1 MAVVCGPS
9 SALTVC
15 LWVLLLPAVTGLH
28 SEDRECAF
36 TDHLPGAEPHSGPA
50 NELRGVVRENGT
62 IRCSHGSRC
71 YGLWEKRPD
80 GEMRLVKQGCWTHI
94 GDQQE
99 CHGDRCLVTATPSQ
113 IQNGSYRFC
122 CCSRDLCN
130 ANFTEA
136 APAGDTPA
144 LRPMKSDG
152 RDERR
157 TEHQPLRR
165 EETALVALVTVAIA
179 AVLIMAL
186 FLGYRMMKG
195 KQKHSLSALDVMEA
209 ANAESAVDLDSLK
222 LLELIGRGR
231 YGAVFRGCLNE
242 RCVAVKLF
250 SSANRQNF
258 ANECSIYSL
267 PLLQQH
273 VNITRFLTADER
285 MTADGQ
291 PEFLIL
297 MEYYPHGCL
306 SRYLSLHTVDWLTCC
321 RMTHG
326 VTRGLAFLHTELC
339 RGDQYKPAVAHR
351 DVTSRNVLV
360 RADLSCVLADFG
372 LSMRLTGNRPCRPGD
387 DETLAISEVGT
398 VRYMAPEVL
407 GGALNLRDCESAL
420 KQVDVYALGLLYWES
435 FRRCSDLFPGETVPE
450 YQLAFQAELGNHP
463 SFEEMQILVA
473 RGKYRPRFPEAW
485 KENSLALRSL
495 KETMEDCWDQDA
507 EARLTAQCA
516 EERLSELTLLS
527 THTAIHNHRNLS
539 HGRWSPQVGSASPYN
554 EDLQMGVVK
563 NLQGDAHPASVAKTT
578 TSGGEGAEKNR
589 NSINYERQQAQSQA
603 RLSSSDSSVSTTTA
617 LAPATILRTI
627 SESEPSGDAV
637 PSVPVCLQLTE
648 EDLEATKLDPTEVD
662 KNLRESSDE
671 NLMEHSQKQFS
682 SEPQTTN
689 LLYHQILQTNEANN
703 SVLAPQGELGRVSGI
718 DTPPSSSIHH
728 LPKQQNLPQRPTSL
742 HLLNKTKETT
752 LASSRLKLGKLK
764 SNHRQ
769 VETGVAKMN
778 TVTVAAAVE
787 PHLVTTVT
795 NNTSTRGSVATGNRV
810 HSITVVPSGY
820 NAGVPTLVTN
830 GMIGGGRTNPAGP
843 QLEEE
848 DKMEGGMLG
857 GEDSHLNLL
866 NFSPDEHEPLLRR
879 EQSPAESEPL
889 PHLHQSRAGNIL
901 SGRGSNSNNNNNRIA
916 SGPEV
921 KGLEVKPERNMGTEV
936 SQGRG
941 ISSPTPEPH
950 LASQQ
955 ISGSPVT
962 AALSNLKDKIPT
974 FGPGGPATSDN
985 TSTPDASPAAQDR
998 GQGSDAGPRFQKVF
1012 VPEPVLASGHTQNPK
1027 THLVHST
1034 DTAGVPGCGHTGS
1047 GLTTT
1052 PEMQLPEP
1060 PGTPAS
1066 QAQDPAPKAST
1077 LSSRAVVLDTLTLS
1091 QEPSTTETPALGAPA
1106 SDPEAPVGN
1115 LEASPLEVPA
1125 TENPF
1130 PETPV
1135 LESRDSESSALMES
1149 SAPEHA
1155 VLQVSALDQVG
1166 KAKARRPERPCSL
1179 DLSSSCISSDDVSLT
1194 DNGSLSASGEKIK
1207 RRVKTPY
1214 TLKKW
1219 RPASWVV
1226 STDTALDPDFEF
1238 STSCSSSSQT
1248 HFSSGLHRAGSIGIP
1263 KINQSKSSMA
1273 VFLVGSG
1280 ATATT
1285 TSEPDGMTCF

>member
-1 MAVVCGPS
+1 MAAVRGAL
-9 SALTVC
+9 SAFTVC
-15 LWVLLLPAVTGLH
+15 LCVLLLLPAVNGLQ
-28 SEDRECAF
+28 SEERECAY
-36 TDHLPGAEPHSGPA
+36 TDHLQEAEPHSGLT
-50 NELRGVVRENGT
+50 NGVVRENGT
-62 IRCSHGSRC
+62 VRCSSGSRC

-80 GEMRLVKQGCWTHI
+80 GEMHLVKQGCWTYI

-130 ANFTEA
+130 TNFTEA
-136 APAGDTPA
+136 PPTADTP
-144 LRPMKSDG
+144 
-152 RDERR
+152 
-157 TEHQPLRR
+157 PLRR
-165 EETALVALVTVAIA
+165 EETALIALVTVAIA
-179 AVLIMAL
+179 AILIMAL
-186 FLGYRMMKG
+186 FLGYRMIKG

-209 ANAESAVDLDSLK
+209 ANTESTVDLDNLK

-231 YGAVFRGCLNE
+231 YGAVFRGSLNE

-250 SSANRQNF
+250 SSSNRQNF
-258 ANECSIYSL
+258 ANECSIYYL

-273 VNITRFLTADER
+273 DNIARFLTADER
-285 MTADGQ
+285 TTADGQ

-306 SRYLSLHTVDWLTCC
+306 SRYLSLHSVDWLTCC

-326 VTRGLAFLHTELC
+326 VTRGLAFLHTELY

-372 LSMRLTGNRPCRPGD
+372 LSMKLTGNRPCRPGD
-387 DETLAISEVGT
+387 DDTMAISEVGT

-473 RGKYRPRFPEAW
+473 REKYRPRFPEAW

-527 THTAIHNHRNLS
+527 THTAIQNHRNLS
-539 HGRWSPQVGSASPYN
+539 HGRWSPLVGSASSYI
-554 EDLQMGVVK
+554 EDLQVGVVK
-563 NLQGDAHPASVAKTT
+563 NLQGDGHSASLVKIT
-578 TSGGEGAEKNR
+578 TSGAEGAEKNR

-617 LAPATILRTI
+617 LTPATVLCTI
-627 SESEPSGDAV
+627 TESEHAGN
-637 PSVPVCLQLTE
+637 VPVCLQLTE
-648 EDLEATKLDPTEVD
+648 EDLEATKLDPKEVD

-682 SEPQTTN
+682 SEPQTTK
-689 LLYHQILQTNEANN
+689 LLYHQILQTEANN
-703 SVLAPQGELGRVSGI
+703 SASTPQGELSGVAI
-718 DTPPSSSIHH
+718 DNLPSSSIHA

-742 HLLNKTKETT
+742 HLLPKTKETT
-752 LASSRLKLGKLK
+752 SASSRLKLGKLK

-778 TVTVAAAVE
+778 TVTVAAAAE

-795 NNTSTRGSVATGNRV
+795 NNTSTRGSGTTANP
-810 HSITVVPSGY
+810 SITVVTRGY

-830 GMIGGGRTNPAGP
+830 GMIG
-843 QLEEE
+843 E
-848 DKMEGGMLG
+848 DT
-857 GEDSHLNLL
+857 HLNLL

-879 EQSPAESEPL
+879 EQPPAESEPP
-889 PHLHQSRAGNIL
+889 PHLHHQSRAGNIL
-901 SGRGSNSNNNNNRIA
+901 SGRGSNSNNNNNRMA
-916 SGPEV
+916 VGSEV
-921 KGLEVKPERNMGTEV
+921 KI
-936 SQGRG
+936 Q
-941 ISSPTPEPH
+941 
-950 LASQQ
+950 
-955 ISGSPVT
+955 
-962 AALSNLKDKIPT
+962 
-974 FGPGGPATSDN
+974 
-985 TSTPDASPAAQDR
+985 
-998 GQGSDAGPRFQKVF
+998 
-1012 VPEPVLASGHTQNPK
+1012 
-1027 THLVHST
+1027 
-1034 DTAGVPGCGHTGS
+1034 
-1047 GLTTT
+1047 
-1052 PEMQLPEP
+1052 
-1060 PGTPAS
+1060 
-1066 QAQDPAPKAST
+1066 
-1077 LSSRAVVLDTLTLS
+1077 
-1091 QEPSTTETPALGAPA
+1091 
-1106 SDPEAPVGN
+1106 
-1115 LEASPLEVPA
+1115 
-1125 TENPF
+1125 
-1130 PETPV
+1130 
-1135 LESRDSESSALMES
+1135 
-1149 SAPEHA
+1149 
-1155 VLQVSALDQVG
+1155 DQVEQT
-1166 KAKARRPERPCSL
+1166 KARRPERPCSL
-1179 DLSSSCISSDDVSLT
+1179 DLSSSCISDDISQT

-1219 RPASWVV
+1219 RP
-1226 STDTALDPDFEF
+1226 
-1238 STSCSSSSQT
+1238 T
-1248 HFSSGLHRAGSIGIP
+1248 HFSSGLHR
-1263 KINQSKSSMA
+1263 SKSSMA

>member
-1 MAVVCGPS
+1 MAAVCGAS

-15 LWVLLLPAVTGLH
+15 LCVLLLPAVTGLQ

-36 TDHLPGAEPHSGPA
+36 TDHLQGAEPHSGTT

-80 GEMRLVKQGCWTHI
+80 GEMHLVKQGCWTHI

-99 CHGDRCLVTATPSQ
+99 CHGERCLVTATPSQ

-136 APAGDTPA
+136 PPTADTPS
-144 LRPMKSDG
+144 LRLMKSGIHDDG
-152 RDERR
+152 Q
-157 TEHQPLRR
+157 TEHRPLRR
-165 EETALVALVTVAIA
+165 EETALVALATIAIA
-179 AVLIMAL
+179 AIIIMAL

-209 ANAESAVDLDSLK
+209 ANTESAVDLDNLK

-258 ANECSIYSL
+258 TNECSIYCL
-267 PLLQQH
+267 PLLRH
-273 VNITRFLTADER
+273 HDNISRFLTADER
-285 MTADGQ
+285 STADGQ

-306 SRYLSLHTVDWLTCC
+306 SRYLSVHTVDWLTCC

-326 VTRGLAFLHTELC
+326 VTRGLAFLHTELY

-372 LSMRLTGNRPCRPGD
+372 LSMRLTGNRPCRSGD
-387 DETLAISEVGT
+387 DDTVAISEVGT

-435 FRRCSDLFPGETVPE
+435 FRRCSDLFPGEAAPE

-473 RGKYRPRFPEAW
+473 REKHRPRFPEAW
-485 KENSLALRSL
+485 KKNNLALRSL

-527 THTAIHNHRNLS
+527 THTSIHNHRNLS
-539 HGRWSPQVGSASPYN
+539 HGRWSPQVGSASSYI
-554 EDLQMGVVK
+554 EDLQVGVVK
-563 NLQGDAHPASVAKTT
+563 NLQGDGHSASVVRTT
-578 TSGGEGAEKNR
+578 TSTAEGAEKNR

-603 RLSSSDSSVSTTTA
+603 RLSSSDSSVSPASA
-617 LAPATILRTI
+617 LCSI
-627 SESEPSGDAV
+627 SECEHRDGAV
-637 PSVPVCLQLTE
+637 PAVPACLQLTE
-648 EDLEATKLDPTEVD
+648 EDLEATKLDPREVD

-682 SEPQTTN
+682 SEPPAVTQLFQQN
-689 LLYHQILQTNEANN
+689 LQTSEVNN
-703 SVLAPQGELGRVSGI
+703 SVSTPQDELGVGGV
-718 DTPPSSSIHH
+718 DAPPSSSIHP

-742 HLLNKTKETT
+742 HLLPKNKETT
-752 LASSRLKLGKLK
+752 SSSRLKLGKLK

-795 NNTSTRGSVATGNRV
+795 NNTSTRGSVAIGNRV
-810 HSITVVPSGY
+810 HSVASGY

-830 GMIGGGRTNPAGP
+830 GLMGGGQTNPAGP

-848 DKMEGGMLG
+848 DKLEGGVVG
-857 GEDSHLNLL
+857 GGDSHQNLL

-879 EQSPAESEPL
+879 EQPPAQSEPPPPL
-889 PHLHQSRAGNIL
+889 HHQSRAGNLL
-901 SGRGSNSNNNNNRIA
+901 SGRGSNSNNNNNTIA
-916 SGPEV
+916 LGS
-921 KGLEVKPERNMGTEV
+921 EV
-936 SQGRG
+936 SQDKDF
-941 ISSPTPEPH
+941 SPKPEPH
-950 LASQQ
+950 LESLQ
-955 ISGSPVT
+955 SRESP
-962 AALSNLKDKIPT
+962 AAT
-974 FGPGGPATSDN
+974 RPATPGH
-985 TSTPDASPAAQDR
+985 TSPQAPPTAQDR
-998 GQGSDAGPRFQKVF
+998 GQGSDGYA
-1012 VPEPVLASGHTQNPK
+1012 QNPK
-1027 THLVHST
+1027 AHLVHST
-1034 DTAGVPGCGHTGS
+1034 AEVPDCRHTDSQILPQKPSAAGG
-1047 GLTTT
+1047 
-1052 PEMQLPEP
+1052 
-1060 PGTPAS
+1060 
-1066 QAQDPAPKAST
+1066 
-1077 LSSRAVVLDTLTLS
+1077 
-1091 QEPSTTETPALGAPA
+1091 PA
-1106 SDPEAPVGN
+1106 SDPEGLVGN
-1115 LEASPLEVPA
+1115 VEGSPAEVPA
-1125 TENPF
+1125 SENPA
-1130 PETPV
+1130 PEA
-1135 LESRDSESSALMES
+1135 SALEP
-1149 SAPEHA
+1149 AT
-1155 VLQVSALDQVG
+1155 LRVSALDQVG
-1166 KAKARRPERPCSL
+1166 QTKGRKPQRPSSL
-1179 DLSSSCISSDDVSLT
+1179 DLSSSSGRVSLMES
-1194 DNGSLSASGEKIK
+1194 GSLSASGEKIK

-1226 STDTALDPDFEF
+1226 STDTALDPDFDIGG
-1238 STSCSSSSQT
+1238 SSSSHT
-1248 HFSSGLHRAGSIGIP
+1248 HFSSGLHRAGNIP
-1263 KINQSKSSMA
+1263 KINQSKSSIA
-1273 VFLVGSG
+1273 VFLVGGG

>member
-1 MAVVCGPS
+1 MAAVRGGL
-9 SALTVC
+9 SAFTVC
-15 LWVLLLPAVTGLH
+15 LCVLLLLPAVNGLQ
-28 SEDRECAF
+28 SEDRECAY
-36 TDHLPGAEPHSGPA
+36 TDHLQEAEPHSGPT
-50 NELRGVVRENGT
+50 NGVVRENGT
-62 IRCSHGSRC
+62 VRCSRGSRC

-80 GEMRLVKQGCWTHI
+80 GEMHLVKQGCWTYI

-130 ANFTEA
+130 TNFTEA
-136 APAGDTPA
+136 PPTADTPA
-144 LRPMKSDG
+144 LRLMDDG
-152 RDERR
+152 QTD
-157 TEHQPLRR
+157 HQPLRR
-165 EETALVALVTVAIA
+165 EETALIALVTVAIA
-179 AVLIMAL
+179 AILIMAL

-209 ANAESAVDLDSLK
+209 ANTESTVDLDNLK

-231 YGAVFRGCLNE
+231 YGAVFRGSLNE

-250 SSANRQNF
+250 SSSNRQNF
-258 ANECSIYSL
+258 ANECSIYCL

-273 VNITRFLTADER
+273 DNIARFLTADER
-285 MTADGQ
+285 TTADGQ

-306 SRYLSLHTVDWLTCC
+306 SRYLSLHSVDWLTCC

-372 LSMRLTGNRPCRPGD
+372 LSMKLTGNRPCRPGD
-387 DETLAISEVGT
+387 DDTMAISEVGT

-450 YQLAFQAELGNHP
+450 YQLAFQVELGNHP

-473 RGKYRPRFPEAW
+473 REKYRPRFPEAW

-527 THTAIHNHRNLS
+527 THTAIQNHRNLS
-539 HGRWSPQVGSASPYN
+539 HGRWSPQVGSSSSYI
-554 EDLQMGVVK
+554 EDLQVGMVK
-563 NLQGDAHPASVAKTT
+563 NLQGDGHPASIVKMT
-578 TSGGEGAEKNR
+578 TSGAEGAEKNR

-603 RLSSSDSSVSTTTA
+603 RLSSSDSSVSTSTA
-617 LAPATILRTI
+617 LTPAMVLCTIT
-627 SESEPSGDAV
+627 ESERAGGAV

-648 EDLEATKLDPTEVD
+648 EDLEATKLDPKEVD

-689 LLYHQILQTNEANN
+689 LLYHQILQTETNN
-703 SVLAPQGELGRVSGI
+703 SASTPQGELGGVTI
-718 DTPPSSSIHH
+718 DTLPSSSIHP

-742 HLLNKTKETT
+742 HLLPKTKETT
-752 LASSRLKLGKLK
+752 SASSRLKLGKLK

-778 TVTVAAAVE
+778 TVTVAAAAE

-795 NNTSTRGSVATGNRV
+795 NNTSTRGSATTGNS
-810 HSITVVPSGY
+810 SITVVTRGY

-848 DKMEGGMLG
+848 DKMEGGMIG
-857 GEDSHLNLL
+857 GEDTHLNLL

-879 EQSPAESEPL
+879 EQPPAESEPP
-889 PHLHQSRAGNIL
+889 PHLHHQSRAGNIL
-901 SGRGSNSNNNNNRIA
+901 SGRGSNSNNNNNRMA
-916 SGPEV
+916 VGLEV
-921 KGLEVKPERNMGTEV
+921 KIQGLEVKPERMMGSDV
-936 SQGRG
+936 SQGRN
-941 ISSPTPEPH
+941 ISPKPDPH
-950 LASQQ
+950 PASHQ
-955 ISGSPVT
+955 ISGSP
-962 AALSNLKDKIPT
+962 AAALLSNLENKILLS
-974 FGPGGPATSDN
+974 GPAG
-985 TSTPDASPAAQDR
+985 PASPGLTLSPQTCPTAQDG
-998 GQGSDAGPRFQKVF
+998 GQGSDTGLCLQKATVAEQ
-1012 VPEPVLASGHTQNPK
+1012 VPASGHTQNTK
-1027 THLVHST
+1027 AYLAHST
-1034 DTAGVPGCGHTGS
+1034 ATAELPGCRDTDSGS
-1047 GLTTT
+1047 T
-1052 PEMQLPEP
+1052 EA

-1066 QAQDPAPKAST
+1066 KAQDPAPEVST
-1077 LSSRAVVLDTLTLS
+1077 LSSKTLATLTFA
-1091 QEPSTTETPALGAPA
+1091 QKPSTTETTALGALA
-1106 SDPEAPVGN
+1106 SDPEALVGN
-1115 LEASPLEVPA
+1115 MEAPPLGVP
-1125 TENPF
+1125 TSENPE
-1130 PETPV
+1130 PPV
-1135 LESRDSESSALMES
+1135 LESQGSETTTLR
-1149 SAPEHA
+1149 
-1155 VLQVSALDQVG
+1155 VSALDQVEQT
-1166 KAKARRPERPCSL
+1166 KPRRPERPCSL
-1179 DLSSSCISSDDVSLT
+1179 DLSSSCISDDISQT

-1238 STSCSSSSQT
+1238 NTSGSSSSQT
-1248 HFSSGLHRAGSIGIP
+1248 HFSSGLHRAGSVGLP

-1273 VFLVGSG
+1273 VFLVGGG